1 MPRWP
6 LAIPQH
12 KTPTA
17 FEVTP
22 AGRLAGQRWLSEGPV
37 SSSSVLSVTAVGCV
51 WHHSW
56 PRKHVVARAVSG
68 GTVFEPR
75 PSLNGSVSFA
85 SCTLLLY
92 YARTLWPKAAIIAHT
107 SIPKSSAPL
116 VPQGCFLLELVTK
129 IVQRNS
135 KKDEETGEESSR
147 TSMQTRFW
155 LYPETRI

>member
-22 AGRLAGQRWLSEGPV
+22 AGRLAGRRWLIEGPV

-75 PSLNGSVSFA
+75 PSHNGSVSFA
-85 SCTLLLY
+85 SCLY
-92 YARTLWPKAAIIAHT
+92 CYIMHAPWARTPL
-107 SIPKSSAPL
+107 SSPTLRSQRVLLPL
-116 VPQGCFLLELVTK
+116 CPFELVTK
-129 IVQRNS
+129 IIQRNS
-135 KKDEETGEESSR
+135 KKDEEIGEESSR